1 MKRPL
6 VLATLAL
13 LLAAPRPGCGEGSQ
27 LAAEELRLPT
37 GRSAVIDFPSDIA
50 RISTSNPDVVDA
62 VAVSLREV
70 LLHGKAVGSA
80 TVVIWSKNGR
90 RSFYQ
95 VSVEPNL
102 EPLRRLLKDS
112 FPSEDIQLE
121 AAKDAVAL
129 NGKVSSQAV
138 AEKAGA
144 LMAGAAKTV
153 VNNLQVAPNA
163 PDPQILLRVRF
174 AELNRNALESLGANV
189 VSTGALNTPGSIT
202 TGQFS
207 SPRPQELE
215 GAIPGNLA
223 GTQTR
228 FTISDALNVFAFRP
242 DLNLAAFIRA
252 LQTQGLL
259 QILAEPNLVTTN
271 GKEASFLV
279 GGEFPIPVVQ
289 GGANVGAVTI
299 QFREF
304 GIRLTFLPAVTPNR
318 TIKMM
323 VRPEV
328 STIDLANAL
337 VFQGFTIPALAT
349 RRMETHVEL
358 GPGQSFVIA
367 GLIDDRVTETLS
379 KIPGL
384 AEIPVLGALFR
395 SRQKNRSKTELVVIV
410 SPEITS
416 PLEAGRPLPGPE
428 MPQPFLPPAVKP
440 GAATKPAGPK
450 VDSKAE
456 ARPTARNNS
465 EAVPRRG
472 R

>member
-1 MKRPL
+1 MRYG
-6 VLATLAL
+6 VAWATLAL
-13 LLAAPRPGCGEGSQ
+13 VLGAPPFGRGDASQ
-27 LAAEELRLPT
+27 LAAEELRLPA

-50 RISTSNPDVVDA
+50 RISTSNPEVVDA

-102 EPLRRLLKDS
+102 EPIERLLKET
-112 FPSEDIQLE
+112 FPGEEIHVQ
-121 AAKDAVAL
+121 AAKEAL
-129 NGKVSSQAV
+129 ALTGRVSSQAV
-138 AEKAGA
+138 AERAAA
-144 LMAGAAKTV
+144 LVAGAAKNV

-163 PDPQILLRVRF
+163 PDPQVLLRVRF
-174 AELNRNALESLGANV
+174 AELNRSALDALGANL
-189 VSTGALNTPGSIT
+189 VSTGALNTPGSVT
-202 TGQFS
+202 TGQFP

-215 GAIPGNLA
+215 GAIPGALP
-223 GTQTR
+223 GTQSR

-252 LQTQGLL
+252 LESQGLL
-259 QILAEPNLVTTN
+259 QILAEPNLVTTA

-289 GGANVGAVTI
+289 GGQNIGAVTI

-304 GIRLTFLPAVTPNR
+304 GIRLSFLPAVTPHR

-328 STIDLANAL
+328 STIDMANAL

-367 GLIDDRVTETLS
+367 GLIDDRVTETLA

-384 AEIPVLGALFR
+384 ADIPVLGALFK
-395 SRQKNRSKTELVVIV
+395 SRQRNRSKTELVVIV
-410 SPEITS
+410 SPEITR
-416 PLEAGRPLPGPE
+416 PLEAGQPLPGPE
-428 MPQPFLPPAVKP
+428 MPRPFLPPAVKP
-440 GAATKPAGPK
+440 GTAQKPDGSRASSAANKPRA
-450 VDSKAE
+450 
-456 ARPTARNNS
+456 ARKD
-465 EAVPRRG
+465 
-472 R
+472 

>member
-1 MKRPL
+1 MKQGL
-6 VLATLAL
+6 WVVS
-13 LLAAPRPGCGEGSQ
+13 LAAALAAASAAEAPGE
-27 LAAEELRLPT
+27 LRAEELRLAV

-50 RISTSNPDVVDA
+50 RISTSNPEVADA

-70 LLHGKAVGSA
+70 LLHGKSVGTA

-102 EPLRRLLKDS
+102 EPIRRLLRET
-112 FPSEDIQLE
+112 FPGEAIEVQ
-121 AAKDAVAL
+121 AAKDALAL
-129 NGKVSSQAV
+129 TGKVSSQAV
-138 AEKAGA
+138 AERAAA
-144 LMAGAAKTV
+144 LMAGMAKTV
-153 VNNLQVAPNA
+153 VNNLEVAPQQPEA
-163 PDPQILLRVRF
+163 QVLLRVRF
-174 AELNRNALESLGANV
+174 AELNRSALDALGANL
-189 VSTGALNTPGSIT
+189 VSTGALNTPGSVT
-202 TGQFS
+202 TGQFPA
-207 SPRPQELE
+207 PRPQELE
-215 GAIPGNLA
+215 GAIPASLA
-223 GTQTR
+223 GTQSR
-228 FTISDALNVFAFRP
+228 FSISDALNVFAFRP
-242 DLNLAAFIRA
+242 DLNLAAFLRA
-252 LQTQGLL
+252 LESQGLL

-304 GIRLTFLPAVTPNR
+304 GIRLTFLPAITPHR

-337 VFQGFTIPALAT
+337 VMSGFTIPALAT

-379 KIPGL
+379 KVPGL
-384 AEIPVLGALFR
+384 AEIPLLGALFK
-395 SRQKNRSKTELVVIV
+395 SRQRNRSKTELVVIV
-410 SPEITS
+410 SPEITR
-416 PLEAGRPLPGPE
+416 PLEAGQPLPGPE
-428 MPQPFLPPAVKP
+428 MPRPFLPPLAKS
-440 GAATKPAGPK
+440 GAGAKSAAAAGGPAAASRAGK
-450 VDSKAE
+450 KK
-456 ARPTARNNS
+456 
-465 EAVPRRG
+465 
-472 R
+472 